1 MRLKLWMRL
10 HIGTDTLQKPS
21 NGYKGDDRMKIKKIV
36 LLTMLITTIFSLTG
50 CGKSYEKKIE
60 EKYGIEIETDDKD
73 DLKKVDTYFS
83 KLPKGFI
90 EELKKYDDYD
100 NRTIKIVLKKS
111 YDEQTRVKYDISTGD
126 CWYIDS
132 SQDLEDQISYCVI
145 QSVIF
150 NMVNRKDRDGLLL
163 KWNDFNPEDYKYG
176 DDDKYAEYF
185 YGNTS
190 KENAYFIDPKPLQ
203 SAGDD
208 ATTIFILLMK
218 SDYDLDDLFKN
229 SPKICDKAKYLCEE
243 IERAFETVD
252 ETAYWNRYFT

>member
-1 MRLKLWMRL
+1 MLMR
-10 HIGTDTLQKPS
+10 
-21 NGYKGDDRMKIKKIV
+21 YIKRNILIV
-36 LLTMLITTIFSLTG
+36 ILMVTIFLLTG

-163 KWNDFNPEDYKYG
+163 KWNDFNPQDYKYG

-185 YGNTS
+185 FT
-190 KENAYFIDPKPLQ
+190 KEQ
-203 SAGDD
+203 EGQAGDQGD
-208 ATTIFILLMK
+208 PPGEFQRVMV
-218 SDYDLDDLFKN
+218 SQ
-229 SPKICDKAKYLCEE
+229 
-243 IERAFETVD
+243 
-252 ETAYWNRYFT
+252 AYAAQVAGPEVLSREGC

>member
-1 MRLKLWMRL
+1 M
-10 HIGTDTLQKPS
+10 
-21 NGYKGDDRMKIKKIV
+21 
-36 LLTMLITTIFSLTG
+36 
-50 CGKSYEKKIE
+50 
-60 EKYGIEIETDDKD
+60 
-73 DLKKVDTYFS
+73 
-83 KLPKGFI
+83 PKGFI

-218 SDYDLDDLFKN
+218 SDYDWMIYSKTALKYVIKQNTFVKKWREHLKPWMRPHIGTGILQVKN
-229 SPKICDKAKYLCEE
+229 NTRGIK
-243 IERAFETVD
+243 
-252 ETAYWNRYFT
+252 